1 MSLLNPVR
9 RSRAHRSTARLSP
22 LEGIASKLGALEALA
37 TPHGVDRY
45 LELVHPMLTVR
56 ELRAVVTDVHRSTAD
71 SVTLTLRPT
80 RQWRGFRAGQFV
92 QISIDID
99 GVRHTRSYSPSCSQ
113 YRADGRIEITIKA
126 HPEGLVSQYLHANA
140 KPGLVLGLSQANGT
154 FRLPDERPERL
165 VLISGGSGITPVLS
179 MLRTLTDEG
188 YAGDIVFLHYSFTE
202 ADVAHLA
209 ALRELAG
216 RHSNVRL
223 VLAYTKQAEGG
234 DLHGLFDETHL
245 AEVAPWYAGEAQTYL
260 CGPPGLMATIR
271 EHYAAKGIED
281 TLHIEEFTPPVIA
294 PVDGEV
300 SGTVTFGD
308 TVVEN
313 SGATLLEQA
322 EAAGL
327 TPEYGCRMGICF
339 TCTKVKTSGCT
350 RNVRTGELHTD
361 PDTEVQL
368 CISAPV
374 GDVAIDL

>member
-1 MSLLNPVR
+1 VNK
-9 RSRAHRSTARLSP
+9 RAL
-22 LEGIASKLGALEALA
+22 KLVEALA
-37 TPHGVDRY
+37 TPHGIDRY

-56 ELRAVVTDVHRSTAD
+56 ELRAVVTDADRSCAD

-92 QISIDID
+92 QVAVDVD
-99 GVRHTRSYSPSCSQ
+99 GVRYTRCYSPSCSQ
-113 YRADGRIEITIKA
+113 YRSDGRIELTVKA
-126 HPEGLVSQYLHANA
+126 HAQGVVSQYLDAA
-140 KPGLVLGLSQANGT
+140 ARPGLVIGLSQADGS
-154 FRLPDERPERL
+154 FRLPQPRPAQVL
-165 VLISGGSGITPVLS
+165 LISGGSGITPVLS
-179 MLRTLTDEG
+179 MLRTLVDEQH
-188 YAGDIVFLHYSFTE
+188 AGEIVFLHYSFTE
-202 ADVAHLA
+202 ADVAHLRE
-209 ALRELAG
+209 LRELAD
-216 RHSNVRL
+216 RHDNVRL
-223 VLAYTKQAEGG
+223 VLAYTRQESGG

-245 AEVAPWYAGEAQTYL
+245 AEAAPWYAHDGQTYL

-281 TLHIEEFTPPVIA
+281 ALHTEEFTPPVLA
-294 PVDGEV
+294 PVDGDAT
-300 SGTVTFGD
+300 GTVRFGD
-308 TVVEN
+308 TVVDN

-350 RNVRTGELHTD
+350 RNVLTGETHTD
-361 PDTEVQL
+361 PDQEIQL